1 MGEAISVE
9 SDSLRPVG
17 AKSYFDQIKYQ
28 NTIGVKDSQWTMKYK
43 FEKGNFI
50 LNINTQNDLFQIHII
65 IHIFEG
71 FLGLISLKSLD
82 SLQLDVLN
90 CIACK
95 SLVDFFSIFIFKPE
109 ALVPEALR
117 DRFLRGVWKEIAKK
131 ST

>member
-71 FLGLISLKSLD
+71 FLHRINQFRITWLSSARDILIISSPNFQD
-82 SLQLDVLN
+82 
-90 CIACK
+90 
-95 SLVDFFSIFIFKPE
+95 
-109 ALVPEALR
+109 
-117 DRFLRGVWKEIAKK
+117 
-131 ST
+131 